1 MAVDPKEPE
10 KGIFTATFSIP
21 SSCTCSIDE
30 SQSGNVITTT
40 TKRPVIERNTNQIQR
55 RRDPPIERTKAN
67 NPIRMKTKF
76 KIHDEFK
83 TDWLNFD
90 IGRRQSRTTTVT
102 TTTTTSTTTSTTTTR
117 FTTKYNPYYIP
128 PNESSEL
135 FEYYDYYYDQASSFE
150 TEKYLG
156 KSSTHI

>member
-21 SSCTCSIDE
+21 SSCTCTIGE

-90 IGRRQSRTTTVT
+90 IGRRQSRTTTAT
-102 TTTTTSTTTSTTTTR
+102 TTTTTTTTTTSTTTTR

-128 PNESSEL
+128 PSSSEL
-135 FEYYDYYYDQASSFE
+135 YEYYDYYYDQASSFE

-156 KSSTHI
+156 KKISCL